1 MKSNIQ
7 LKSDALEAL
16 GKDKWGISIGGFLIY
31 IIITQA
37 IGLIPFIGAV
47 AGFILSGPFVVGLY
61 FFFLK
66 VSRGDHVEIEDLF
79 VAFKNRNQFL
89 AALVAFLLI
98 IAIIFPTI
106 MISIVIWIFLII
118 GKESIE
124 KIVETISYW
133 SDITNPFGGFNFQ
146 SDLPLYEPDTMAMAS
161 ADLNWFVIILGF
173 VLIVL
178 LPITYIGLGISQTFF
193 TIANDENISG
203 LDAFKESWRLMKN
216 KKLKLF
222 LLELSFI
229 GWIILSV
236 LTLFIGFIFLSPY
249 IYTTYAK
256 FFDNLNESS

>member
-7 LKSDALEAL
+7 LKNDALEAL
-16 GKDKWGISIGGFLIY
+16 SKDKWGISIGGFLIY

-37 IGLIPFIGAV
+37 IGLIPFIGAI
-47 AGFILSGPFVVGLY
+47 AGFILTGPFAVGLY
-61 FFFLK
+61 FFYLK

-98 IAIIFPTI
+98 IAIMFPTI
-106 MISIVIWIFLII
+106 IISIVIWIFLII

-124 KIVETISYW
+124 KIVDIISHW

-161 ADLNWFVIILGF
+161 DDLNWFVIILGF

-178 LPITYIGLGISQTFF
+178 LPVIYISLGISQSFF

>member
-16 GKDKWGISIGGFLIY
+16 SKDKWGISIGGFLIY

-37 IGLIPFIGAV
+37 IGLIPFIGAI
-47 AGFILSGPFVVGLY
+47 AGFILTGPFVVGLY
-61 FFFLK
+61 YFFLK

-79 VAFKNRNQFL
+79 VVFKNRNQFL
-89 AALVAFLLI
+89 AALVAFLLC

-124 KIVETISYW
+124 KIVDTISHW
-133 SDITNPFGGFNFQ
+133 SDITNPFGGINFQ

-173 VLIVL
+173 VLIVI
-178 LPITYIGLGISQTFF
+178 LPICYIGLGISQTFF

-229 GWIILSV
+229 GWVILSV

>member
-7 LKSDALEAL
+7 LKNDALEAL

-37 IGLIPFIGAV
+37 IGLIPFIGAI
-47 AGFILSGPFVVGLY
+47 AGFILTGPFCVGLY
-61 FFFLK
+61 FFYLK

-98 IAIIFPTI
+98 ISIMFPTI
-106 MISIVIWIFLII
+106 IISFVIWIFLII

-124 KIVETISYW
+124 KIVDIISHW

-146 SDLPLYEPDTMAMAS
+146 SDLPLYEPDSLAMAS
-161 ADLNWFVIILGF
+161 ADLNWLVIILGF

-178 LPITYIGLGISQTFF
+178 LPVIYISLGISQTFF

-229 GWIILSV
+229 GWIILSI

>member
-1 MKSNIQ
+1 M
-7 LKSDALEAL
+7 
-16 GKDKWGISIGGFLIY
+16 
-31 IIITQA
+31 
-37 IGLIPFIGAV
+37 
-47 AGFILSGPFVVGLY
+47 
-61 FFFLK
+61 
-66 VSRGDHVEIEDLF
+66 
-79 VAFKNRNQFL
+79 

-106 MISIVIWIFLII
+106 VISIVIWIFLLI

-124 KIVETISYW
+124 KIVDTISHW